1 MRRFRILVPLLSG
14 FTLAGCGGEGRNER
28 TFADSAR
35 EPVPLLAPASWDAP
49 RLTDAPQPP
58 PDDATS
64 PPPLVDD
71 ESPRG
76 ERCDPNYAPCVPID
90 SDVDCA
96 GGRGNGPSYVAGP
109 VRVIGSDPYGLD
121 RNGDGVGC
129 ER

>member
-1 MRRFRILVPLLSG
+1 MLSG